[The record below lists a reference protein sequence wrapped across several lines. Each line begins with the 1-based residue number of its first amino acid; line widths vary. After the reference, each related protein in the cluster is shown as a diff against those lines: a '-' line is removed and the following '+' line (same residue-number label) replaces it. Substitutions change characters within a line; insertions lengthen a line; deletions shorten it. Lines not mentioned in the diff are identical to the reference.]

1 MSVSIISMIVSF
13 RIVFTKMILIIT
25 AVALA
30 LCKSDPVL
38 NDGHSSNASKD
49 DVIDGVRKKFI
60 EKLVTQHEDEEDH
73 SSD

>member
-1 MSVSIISMIVSF
+1 
-13 RIVFTKMILIIT
+13 MILIIT

-38 NDGHSSNASKD
+38 NDGHSSNASTD
-49 DVIDGVRKKFI
+49 DVIDVVRKKFI
-60 EKLVTQHEDEEDH
+60 EKLVTQHEDEEEY

>member
-1 MSVSIISMIVSF
+1 MVLV
-13 RIVFTKMILIIT
+13 IT

-38 NDGHSSNASKD
+38 NDGHSNNASKD
-49 DVIDGVRKKFI
+49 AVIDSVRKRFI
-60 EKLVTQHEDEEDH
+60 EKLVTQHEDEEDY